1 MWRQKTKAKK
11 NQEKYSYST
20 PLSHTHTHTYTHTHP
35 ILQSSL
41 VASSPRPNLTS
52 LTIPQYHIRKVY
64 PPPSLPI
71 YHNMGFS
78 QFCSFFFFFF
88 NDSPLGFLPGAALR
102 GAIRSGPQHLVR
114 SWSPRKGTLL
124 FVLAPLLSQVPA
136 HQHLLGSFFLR
147 KILLPISIK
156 KTPNLNSLSA
166 SDLKTFSSPLLNLT
180 RLWW

>member
-1 MWRQKTKAKK
+1 MWRQKTKVKK
-11 NQEKYSYST
+11 NQEKYSYNT
-20 PLSHTHTHTYTHTHP
+20 PLLHTHTHTPHLAKQSGSFQPQAKLDLPDHP
-35 ILQSSL
+35 PVSHQKSL
-41 VASSPRPNLTS
+41 SPTLTPHLS
-52 LTIPQYHIRKVY
+52 QHGVLT
-64 PPPSLPI
+64 LL
-71 YHNMGFS
+71 FL
-78 QFCSFFFFFF
+78 FFFFF

-114 SWSPRKGTLL
+114 NWSPRKGTLL

-136 HQHLLGSFFLR
+136 RQHLLGSFLLK